1 MRIFACLFLLS
12 ACTHRPEFVHGETG
26 YTAKDTPVAGII
38 LIQLH
43 IPGGMTPEIA
53 NEYLARAA
61 GEECAT
67 RHFLYFDYAADRK
80 GDGRAF
86 CYSQPRAPHLG
97 FQLDPKALP
106 ALRVE
111 DMPRGSPVHP
121 GDIILRLGG
130 RDVHDA
136 AELKETAYIAAKNGA
151 KRISVSVERSQIPFM
166 LDCAMDTSNFQ
177 IGTPDS
183 LEDLRTKF
191 K

>member
-1 MRIFACLFLLS
+1 MRIFALLLLLS
-12 ACTHRPEFVHGETG
+12 SCTHRPEFIRGDTG
-26 YTAKDTPVAGII
+26 YTAKDTPVAGIL

-43 IPGGMTPEIA
+43 IPGGTTPEIA
-53 NEYLARAA
+53 NDYLARAA

-67 RHFLYFDYAADRK
+67 RHFFYFDFAADRK

-97 FQLDPKALP
+97 FLLDPKALP

-121 GDIILRLGG
+121 GDIILRVGG
-130 RDVHDA
+130 RDMHDP
-136 AELKETAYIAAKNGA
+136 AELKETAYIAAKHGD
-151 KRISVSVERSQIPFM
+151 KRIAVSIERSQIPFNF
-166 LDCAMDTSNFQ
+166 DCAMDSTSFQ

-183 LEDLRTKF
+183 LEDLRAKF